1 MQALT
6 ELNQQLQEENKTA
19 IDVMTEHKDEI
30 KQQTKTIAKSQQ
42 ERDIIGKQ
50 LQQLQNHYHKK
61 VQQQVEIDHRFAH
74 KLQAD
79 MMKNI
84 GAKGKG
90 VFIDSDGE
98 NENQSVYGNTAGGP
112 TDIEKK
118 LFEKYAMSHDE
129 KQEDDYDI
137 DIEEEQSGMF
147 DHMVSR
153 KQKSDNVLKQKQRE
167 MMELERKMKTL
178 QQQMTDDEKFAKD
191 LYNKQLDE
199 HNKRMEEERRKQ
211 ELEREKY
218 IEKHYI
224 SADKITVTKG

>member
-30 KQQTKTIAKSQQ
+30 KQQTKTIAKSQ
-42 ERDIIGKQ
+42 
-50 LQQLQNHYHKK
+50 
-61 VQQQVEIDHRFAH
+61 
-74 KLQAD
+74 
-79 MMKNI
+79 
-84 GAKGKG
+84 
-90 VFIDSDGE
+90 
-98 NENQSVYGNTAGGP
+98 
-112 TDIEKK
+112 
-118 LFEKYAMSHDE
+118 
-129 KQEDDYDI
+129 QEDDYDI